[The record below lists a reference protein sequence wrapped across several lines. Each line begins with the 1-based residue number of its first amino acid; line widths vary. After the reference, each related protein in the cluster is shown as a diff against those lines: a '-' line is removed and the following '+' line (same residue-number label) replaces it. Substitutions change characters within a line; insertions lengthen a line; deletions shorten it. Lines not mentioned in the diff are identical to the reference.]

1 MRVRQ
6 AASKPNIMKIYSY
19 TWLYP
24 NKPSNVT
31 NATKQASGPKDQ
43 QATNPQMETKQEQ
56 GKEPISKQ
64 TSMDLKQRAWTR
76 ANKA

>member
-1 MRVRQ
+1 MCPHIWLYE
-6 AASKPNIMKIYSY
+6 SKPPEG
-19 TWLYP
+19 TD
-24 NKPSNVT
+24 
-31 NATKQASGPKDQ
+31 ATKQASGPKDQ
-43 QATNPQMETKQEQ
+43 QATNPQMENKQEQ